1 MSDTLVNKVGDKTLD
16 VVLVGC
22 GMPKRGMGWYH
33 LTQLLEMENANVI
46 GMVEPFFLNPTLCP
60 TPPAAFTELV
70 TQLEA
75 AACGGVVCTDSVSK
89 LATFEEKDTMCLI
102 AGRTNDNPK
111 LFKEC
116 VDQGA
121 KVIYL
126 EKPGAPT
133 VAELQEMSD
142 LAESKGVKVYLGYN
156 KNVTPY
162 VQKAL
167 ALQKENAGSS
177 ITFCHNNSYATNE
190 LNECFTRNREGMLK
204 NMAIHELA
212 LLVSFFGVTVDTVKD
227 FNLNTHTL
235 FTEKLSVWVPGT
247 VVPNDEY
254 ISDFSR
260 IGFSVTTKDSD
271 NSVSVMADRCGGNVS
286 FASVKNADGVEIEK
300 FNFPDE
306 ETLKK
311 VEKQCEEDPEMM
323 PYFFVQS
330 DDYSTLKNLVVDSA
344 LSGEPAQSVAT
355 IQIAIEALKLA
366 EYFTEEAGRV
376 LDAIA
381 KEEKEKAEKNRLA
394 EIEAEQKAKEEAE
407 AKKKEE
413 EEAAHKKH
421 DKEAAKVKAEEEL
434 EEARLQMEVKKKTRL
449 RAIEEAEA
457 VAAKKK
463 AEEEATAAKKIEEEA
478 AAAAQKKAEEEA
490 IAAKQKADDEAAVTA
505 TRFRLD
511 RKWFL
516 SQVQAEEEAATAK
529 QKVDEKAAAAK
540 KKVDEEAA
548 SATRKVLFP
557 TAESEK
563 VEPSPSSTPAPA
575 LASTTTFAM
584 KQRAFDFANF
594 VGGAVAATA
603 VMYTIQNF
611 MPSN

>member
-75 AACGGVVCTDSVSK
+75 AGNGVVCTDSVSK
-89 LATFEEKDTMCLI
+89 LAKFEEKDTMCLI

-306 ETLKK
+306 ETQKK

-376 LDAIA
+376 LDA
-381 KEEKEKAEKNRLA
+381 
-394 EIEAEQKAKEEAE
+394 
-407 AKKKEE
+407 
-413 EEAAHKKH
+413 
-421 DKEAAKVKAEEEL
+421 
-434 EEARLQMEVKKKTRL
+434 M
-449 RAIEEAEA
+449 
-457 VAAKKK
+457 
-463 AEEEATAAKKIEEEA
+463 
-478 AAAAQKKAEEEA
+478 
-490 IAAKQKADDEAAVTA
+490 
-505 TRFRLD
+505 
-511 RKWFL
+511 
-516 SQVQAEEEAATAK
+516 
-529 QKVDEKAAAAK
+529 
-540 KKVDEEAA
+540 
-548 SATRKVLFP
+548 
-557 TAESEK
+557 
-563 VEPSPSSTPAPA
+563 
-575 LASTTTFAM
+575 
-584 KQRAFDFANF
+584 
-594 VGGAVAATA
+594 
-603 VMYTIQNF
+603 
-611 MPSN
+611 